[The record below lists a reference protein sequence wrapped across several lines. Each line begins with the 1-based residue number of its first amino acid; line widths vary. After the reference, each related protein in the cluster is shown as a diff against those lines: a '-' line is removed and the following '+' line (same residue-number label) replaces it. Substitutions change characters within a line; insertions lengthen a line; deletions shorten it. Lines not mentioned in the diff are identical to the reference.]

1 MEGILIDG
9 RLLKLLMLANQKEYS
24 TLEDFAETIGVS
36 TRTIRTYIEQL
47 NYTLT
52 AQLAQ
57 LVYTKGKGYKLK
69 VYKQEQLQELINN
82 SLYKESSVLFLND
95 PEERMKYVM
104 KRLINSD
111 TPITIDDLAQEISV
125 GRTTLNNDLKKLS
138 RKLLPYN
145 MKIIGKRNGGIE
157 LKGREIDIRLYFL
170 DEFCK
175 GLNGE
180 FNKELLLKNI
190 DEAKFK
196 EVKSDLKNYF
206 YSADYDISE
215 ETILVIMAYIT
226 MLFIRLKENKHI
238 VELDKK
244 YDGIFLT
251 YEFDVMKS
259 LKDVLEKKLDIEISN
274 KEMVFLTLPLLV
286 TKAPV
291 NSNLNDIIISPN
303 IKELVV
309 NILDQVFENTG
320 IYIEYDEELI
330 LGLEYHLNFA
340 LNRLMFNV
348 KLNNPLLHE
357 IKKHYPLAFNMAKVA
372 SKVIE
377 KMLNVNVSEDEIAY
391 LALHFGSYIERSN
404 QKYFNINRVA
414 LVCGTG
420 LGTARLLYVKLKKLL
435 GDDKEIQTFADR
447 ELTKEL
453 LDSYDLVF
461 TTINIK
467 VETTTPIIKV
477 NAIFNEGEI
486 EKEIEKR
493 YYYKEI
499 ALEKQESSFP
509 LKYINIQE
517 DMFFILEDDT
527 YINNLKYISSKLYEN
542 GVVDAGFTERILER
556 EDKSPTSFD
565 NYIAFPHT
573 INEKTNNV
581 SVAIGILKKP
591 VIWGGN
597 EVRLIILMMIPK
609 EGFDTTILIKTYEEL
624 LTLCQNKKFIESA
637 SKVRS
642 YNEFKKLIKKEVIL

>member
-9 RLLKLLMLANQKEYS
+9 RLLKLLMLANQKEYN

-52 AQLAQ
+52 NQLAQ
-57 LVYTKGKGYKLK
+57 LVYTKGKGYKLQ
-69 VYKQEQLQELINN
+69 VCNQEHLQELINN
-82 SLYKESSVLFLND
+82 SLYKESNVLFLND

-111 TPITIDDLAQEISV
+111 IPITIDDLAQEINV
-125 GRTTLNNDLKKLS
+125 GRTTLNNDLKKLAS
-138 RKLLPYN
+138 KLILYN

-157 LKGREIDIRLYFL
+157 LKGSEIDQRLYFL

-190 DEAKFK
+190 DEDTFR
-196 EVKSDLKNYF
+196 EVKNDLKNYF
-206 YSADYDISE
+206 YSIDYDISD
-215 ETILVIMAYIT
+215 ETIVGIMAYIT
-226 MLFIRLKENKHI
+226 MLFTRIKENKHI
-238 VELDKK
+238 VEMDKK
-244 YDGIFLT
+244 YDEIFLT
-251 YEFDVMKS
+251 YEFEIMNN
-259 LKDVLEKKLDIEISN
+259 LKETLEKKLDIEISN

-291 NSNLNDIIISPN
+291 NSNLNEITISSN
-303 IKELVV
+303 IKELVIK
-309 NILDQVFENTG
+309 ILDQVFENTG
-320 IYIEYDEELI
+320 IFIKYDEELI

-372 SKVIE
+372 STVIE
-377 KMLNVNVSEDEIAY
+377 KMLNVHVSEDEVAY

-404 QKYFNINRVA
+404 HKYFNINTVA

-420 LGTARLLYVKLKKLL
+420 LGTARLLHVKLKKLL
-435 GDDKEIQTFADR
+435 GEDKEIQTFADR

-477 NAIFNEGEI
+477 SAIFNEGEI

-493 YYYKEI
+493 YYYKEV
-499 ALEKQESSFP
+499 ALEQEETSFP

-517 DMFFILEDDT
+517 DMFFVLEEDT
-527 YINNLKYISSKLYEN
+527 YINHLKYMSSRLYDN
-542 GVVDAGFTERILER
+542 GVVDEGFTKRILER

-573 INEKTNNV
+573 VNEKTNNV
-581 SVAIGILKKP
+581 SVSIGILKKP
-591 VIWGGN
+591 VVWGGN
-597 EVRLIILMMIPK
+597 EVKIIILMMIPK
-609 EGFDTTILIKTYEEL
+609 EEFDTTLLIKTYEEL

-637 SKVRS
+637 SKVRN
-642 YNEFKKLIKKEVIL
+642 YNEFRKLIKKEVIL